1 MESRGHCIPVPMLGS
16 CNQIPGNICRCRG
29 NHEAATVALA
39 CFLPASAAVAATA
52 TLPERYCND
61 RDTSCAAWGK
71 AGECTGS
78 NSELVKG

>member
-1 MESRGHCIPVPMLGS
+1 MWRAGATAYRYRCLVPATRFLGKS
-16 CNQIPGNICRCRG
+16 VVAGETMKRL
-29 NHEAATVALA
+29 ALA
-39 CFLPASAAVAATA
+39 CFTSRPRRPSRL
-52 TLPERYCND
+52 LQRYCND

>member
-1 MESRGHCIPVPMLGS
+1 MWRAGATAYRYRCLVPATRFLGTS
-16 CNQIPGNICRCRG
+16 VVAGETMKRL
-29 NHEAATVALA
+29 ALA